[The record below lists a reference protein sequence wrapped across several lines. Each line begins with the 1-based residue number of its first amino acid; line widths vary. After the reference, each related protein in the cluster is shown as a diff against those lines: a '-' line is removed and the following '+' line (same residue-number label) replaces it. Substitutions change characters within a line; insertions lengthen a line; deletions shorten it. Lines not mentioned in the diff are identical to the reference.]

1 MAPGRGG
8 RLEGAGGGRGGV
20 EPGRYEPAAERGV
33 CPPPGAE
40 APARGRAGGGGTGS
54 GVEVLAFVGPS
65 GTGKSHHA
73 SLVAYETRADLIV
86 DDGLVVCDGRIV
98 AGRSAKREGTR
109 VGALRAAFFVDPAHA
124 RQASEKIRELA
135 PSRVL
140 VLATSV
146 GMADRICRTLDLP
159 LPAEYISIDQVAS
172 AEEIRLALRARRQ
185 EGKHVIP
192 APTFEVKKGFSGYL
206 VDPLRFL
213 FRPRQAPEPTRLV
226 VEKSVVRPTYSSLGR
241 FLISQAVVVA
251 ISARACREVEGIAR
265 VLRARVDLKPDG
277 VVVNLDVALRRVPG
291 LAHTMPGVQDRVAG
305 TLEHM
310 TALNVLGINVIAR
323 KLVLD

>member
-1 MAPGRGG
+1 MRATRVAAREQERTRG
-8 RLEGAGGGRGGV
+8 
-20 EPGRYEPAAERGV
+20 PSNPA
-33 CPPPGAE
+33 
-40 APARGRAGGGGTGS
+40 

-73 SLVAYETRADLIV
+73 SLVAYETRADVIV
-86 DDGLVVCDGRIV
+86 DDGLVICNGRIV
-98 AGRSAKREGTR
+98 AGKSAKREATR
-109 VGALRAAFFVDPAHA
+109 VGALRTAFFVDPDHA
-124 RQASEKIRELA
+124 RQAAEKIRELA

-146 GMADRICRTLDLP
+146 GMADRICRALGLP

-172 AEEIRLALRARRQ
+172 AEEIRLALKARRQ

-213 FRPRQAPEPTRLV
+213 FRPRQAPEPARLV

-241 FLISQAVVVA
+241 FFISRAVVVA
-251 ISARACREVEGIAR
+251 ICARACREVEGVAR

-277 VVVNLDVALRRVPG
+277 VVVNLDVALRLVPG
-291 LAHTMPGVQDRVAG
+291 LAHVMPAVQEKVAG

-310 TALNVLGINVIAR
+310 TALNVLGINVVAR
-323 KLVLD
+323 KLVVE